1 MVCRPRTYQLP
12 PHSDAV
18 GKREKAQPHT
28 SGYKENG
35 VLGEFQVKT
44 KRGRER
50 GGKGGGI
57 RDFTV
62 YH

>member
-28 SGYKENG
+28 AGYKENG

-50 GGKGGGI
+50 GGKRGGI